1 LQKERRKKR
10 TKSLKPK
17 MEIKSIQ
24 KKKDRI
30 MFSISGISVAF
41 ANTLRRTIMDEVPTM
56 AIEDVEM
63 RKNSSVLYD
72 EIVAHRL
79 GLVPLKTDLKTYNL
93 PSKCTCKGE
102 LCAKCSV
109 QISLKSKATANESI
123 VMASEIKSKDPA
135 IKPAFTE
142 MPIVKLLKNQE
153 IEFEAIAVLGQGKDH
168 VKWTPA
174 HVFYRYYPVIEI
186 KKQPDD
192 AEKVKKSCPSDVFEV
207 KAGKLNVKDIES
219 CTLCGACSDVFDGIK
234 IGEKNDEFIFF
245 VESFGQLEPK
255 EIVVKAIEMIDENL
269 DEFAEQFK

>member
-1 LQKERRKKR
+1 
-10 TKSLKPK
+10 

-24 KKKDRI
+24 KKKDKLV
-30 MFSISGISVAF
+30 FSISGINTAF
-41 ANTLRRTIMDEVPTM
+41 ANTLRRTIIDEVPTM

-79 GLVPLKTDLKTYNL
+79 GLIPLKTDLKTYNL

-109 QISLKSKATANESI
+109 QVSLKSKTGANENI

-135 IKPAFTE
+135 IKPAFPE
-142 MPIVKLLKNQE
+142 MPIVKLLKNQDL
-153 IEFEAIAVLGQGKDH
+153 EFEAIAILGQGKEH
-168 VKWTPA
+168 AKWSPGN
-174 HVFYRYYPVIEI
+174 VFYRYYPIIDI

-192 AEKVKKSCPSDVFEV
+192 AEKVKKSCPTDVFDV
-207 KAGKLNVKDIES
+207 KAGKLSVKDIEA
-219 CTLCGACSDVFDGIK
+219 CTLCGACVDVCDGIK

-245 VESFGQLEPK
+245 VESYGQLDHK
-255 EIVVKAIEMIDENL
+255 EMITKALELIDENL
-269 DEFAEQFK
+269 DEFASQFK